1 MSGFRAFQTARGSAR
16 PGFIRLAWVS
26 EQARTA
32 WEVRLARIA
41 AVVDE
46 IEWRSVAAGL
56 RRCAL
61 ASARGSDLRDLQ
73 ARLAE
78 HGLTSK
84 ALASEQAL
92 PAGRQ
97 SAIGPWPPRSEEAQR
112 IVIGARDDVAAFEEC
127 RVARDGDAI
136 GKLLG
141 EPECCRRFLS
151 LHCFGRRCA
160 DTTWPIVATRI
171 ADGASRTVE
180 IAEGLTATNVFWRA
194 LGVRAVPHLPCAFDC
209 RSSQELADAL
219 LNVAH
224 GLDAAREI
232 GWLHQVLSWP
242 VEWSALNG
250 IAEIKTPILKIMTR
264 TDVTPG
270 KCIVRWC
277 GTTYPAE
284 GAKGLRFP
292 YRASRPAIAG
302 STGYRRGLANPL
314 PGEAEQP
321 G

>member
-1 MSGFRAFQTARGSAR
+1 MSGFRAFQTARGSAV

-26 EQARTA
+26 EQARAA
-32 WEVRLARIA
+32 WELRLARIA
-41 AVVDE
+41 AAVDE
-46 IEWRSVAAGL
+46 LEWRSVAAGL

-61 ASARGSDLRDLQ
+61 ASTRRSDVRDLQ

-84 ALASEQAL
+84 ALASDEAL
-92 PAGRQ
+92 PAGHQ
-97 SAIGPWPPRSEEAQR
+97 SAIGPRLPRPEAAQR
-112 IVIGARDDVAAFEEC
+112 VVIGAREDVAAFEGC

-141 EPECCRRFLS
+141 EPECCRRFS
-151 LHCFGRRCA
+151 ALHRVERRCT
-160 DTTWPIVATRI
+160 DTTWPIAARRI

-180 IAEGLTATNVFWRA
+180 IAEGHAATNVFWRA
-194 LGVRAVPHLPCAFDC
+194 LGLRAVPHLPCAFDC

-224 GLDAAREI
+224 GSHAAREM
-232 GWLHQVLSWP
+232 GWLHEVLSWP

-284 GAKGLRFP
+284 GAKGLGFP
-292 YRASRPAIAG
+292 YRTSRPAIAG